1 MSVKVRFSPL
11 LRQFTHGQ
19 DLVEA
24 TGHNVG
30 DCIESL
36 ERQFPGMKKLLCDER
51 GELSS
56 AWDVYVDS
64 CSSYPEGLAKPVK
77 DGDELAI
84 VFLLG
89 GG

>member
-11 LRQFTHGQ
+11 LRQFTNGQ

-24 TGHNVG
+24 TGENVG

-36 ERQFPGMKKLLCDER
+36 ERQFPGIKKLLCDKQ
-51 GELSS
+51 GQLSS
-56 AWDVYVDS
+56 AWDIYVNS
-64 CSSYPEGLAKPVK
+64 YSSYPEGLAKPVK